1 MKPGHGCSKSRWR
14 FKRGLM
20 TYDELS
26 TLKDKLPF
34 GGRTPSWKFVKYGTN
49 RFHKLQLLFW
59 IKRSLWKEKFLDLK
73 QCREVH
79 TLKEGFQTMEMRS
92 IFMQD
97 KRKQLLRQFYVVLQS
112 KQGIGGE
119 N

>member
-1 MKPGHGCSKSRWR
+1 
-14 FKRGLM
+14 M
-20 TYDELS
+20 TYDGLS

-34 GGRTPSWKFVKYGTN
+34 GGRTPSWKFVKCGTN
-49 RFHKLQLLFW
+49 RFHRLQLLFW

-79 TLKEGFQTMEMRS
+79 TLKESFQTMEMRS

-97 KRKQLLRQFYVVLQS
+97 KRKQLLQEFYVVFT
-112 KQGIGGE
+112 I
-119 N
+119 